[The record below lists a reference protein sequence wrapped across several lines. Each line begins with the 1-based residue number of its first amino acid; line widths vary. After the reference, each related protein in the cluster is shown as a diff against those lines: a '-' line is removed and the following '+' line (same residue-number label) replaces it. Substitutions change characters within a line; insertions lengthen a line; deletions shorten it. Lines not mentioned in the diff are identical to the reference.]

1 MKKILALFGIVT
13 VIAEL
18 TCSCRANVV
27 SGLADMA
34 FYRLTAGPQAA

>member
-1 MKKILALFGIVT
+1 MKKILALFGIV
-13 VIAEL
+13 IATAQL
-18 TCSCRANVV
+18 TCIQRAHVV